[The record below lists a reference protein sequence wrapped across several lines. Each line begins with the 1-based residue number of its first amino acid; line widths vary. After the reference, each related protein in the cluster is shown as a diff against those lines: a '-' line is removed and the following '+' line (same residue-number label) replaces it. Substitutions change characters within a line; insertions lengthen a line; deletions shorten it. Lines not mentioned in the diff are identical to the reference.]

1 MQIYIVKS
9 GDSLYSIAKMFKT
22 SLHILMEINGL
33 ERPNDLIVGQAIL
46 ILEPEVIHTIQ
57 PNETLED
64 ISQKYNTSI
73 NKLYRNNPFLSARPF
88 LIPGDDL
95 VISYTNKPTSS
106 ILVNGFVYPNIN
118 HELLTTTLPYL
129 TYISPF
135 TYSFSEDGDIKPLRD
150 DFIVRRS
157 IEYNV
162 LPLMTLSPID
172 DTGKFVGELTE
183 KLLNNNN
190 SQEKLISQILNTIQN
205 KKYSGVILNFEKIST
220 QSKNLYINLIQTMQK
235 ILNENGYTLYI
246 AIEPNNIVD
255 ANQYYTALGEFS
267 NGIIIMTYGI
277 EITQTSSIA
286 ISSIQK
292 IEDIIRYIT
301 SLIPANKVMLGIP
314 NHGYGWRSMQN
325 NNNMLQPRIIGNQE
339 AIQIAISQ
347 NAAILFDEKSQYPYF
362 YYYVN
367 NQRFEIWFQDVRSA
381 VAKFNLVKKYNLSG
395 ISYWTLM
402 KKSHQTWQ
410 ALNATFEIKQLK

>member
-33 ERPNDLIVGQAIL
+33 ERPNDLVLGQAIL
-46 ILEPEVIHTIQ
+46 ILEPEIIHKIQ
-57 PNETLED
+57 PNETLEY

-73 NKLYRNNPFLSARPF
+73 NKLYRNNPSLSARPF

-95 VISYTNKPTSS
+95 VISYTNSPTSS
-106 ILVNGFVYPNIN
+106 ILVNGFVYPSISR
-118 HELLTTTLPYL
+118 ELLTTTLPYL

-135 TYSFSEDGDIKPLRD
+135 TYSFSADGDLKPLRD
-150 DFIVRRS
+150 DFILRRS
-157 IEYNV
+157 MEYNV

-172 DTGKFVGELTE
+172 DDGKFVSELTE

-190 SQEKLISQILNTIQN
+190 AQEKLISQILTTIQN
-205 KKYSGVILNFEKIST
+205 KKYSGIILNFEQIPI
-220 QSKNLYINLIQTMQK
+220 QSRNLYISLIQNMQK
-235 ILNENGYTLYI
+235 LLNENGYTLYI
-246 AIEPNNIVD
+246 ALDPNNMVD

-277 EITQTSSIA
+277 EITQTSSIT

-292 IEDIIRYIT
+292 IEDIIKYIT
-301 SLIPANKVMLGIP
+301 SLIPANKIILGIP
-314 NHGYGWRSMQN
+314 NHGYGWRTMQN
-325 NNNMLQPRIIGNQE
+325 NNNMPQPRIIGNQE

-347 NAAILFDEKSQYPYF
+347 NAAIMFDEKSQYPYF
-362 YYYVN
+362 YYYIN
-367 NQRFEIWFQDVRSA
+367 NQRFEVWFQDARSA
-381 VAKFNLVKKYNLSG
+381 IAKFNLIKKYNLAG

-410 ALNATFEIKQLK
+410 ALNATFEITQK

>member
-33 ERPNDLIVGQAIL
+33 ERPNDLVVGQAIL
-46 ILEPEVIHTIQ
+46 ILEPEIIHTIQ
-57 PNETLED
+57 PNETLEY

-73 NKLYRNNPFLSARPF
+73 NKLYRNNPSLSARPF

-95 VISYTNKPTSS
+95 VISYTNNPTSS
-106 ILVNGFVYPNIN
+106 ILVNGFVYPNISR
-118 HELLTTTLPYL
+118 ELLTTTLPYL

-135 TYSFSEDGDIKPLRD
+135 TYSFSADGDLKPLRD
-150 DFIVRRS
+150 DFILRRS
-157 IEYNV
+157 MEYNV

-172 DTGKFVGELTE
+172 DDGKFVSELAE

-190 SQEKLISQILNTIQN
+190 IQEKLISQIVDTIQN
-205 KKYSGVILNFEKIST
+205 KKYSGIILNFEQIPT
-220 QSKNLYINLIQTMQK
+220 QSRNLYISLIQNMQK
-235 ILNENGYTLYI
+235 LLNENGYTLYI
-246 AIEPNNIVD
+246 ALDPNNMVD
-255 ANQYYTALGEFS
+255 ASQYYTSLGEFS

-292 IEDIIRYIT
+292 IEDIIKYIT
-301 SLIPANKVMLGIP
+301 SLVPANKIILGVP
-314 NHGYGWRSMQN
+314 NHGYGWRTMQN
-325 NNNMLQPRIIGNQE
+325 NNSMPQPRIIGNQE

-362 YYYVN
+362 YYYIN
-367 NQRFEIWFQDVRSA
+367 NQRFEVWFQDARSA
-381 VAKFNLVKKYNLSG
+381 IAKFNLIKKYNLAG

-410 ALNATFEIKQLK
+410 ALNATFEIKQK

>member
-9 GDSLYSIAKMFKT
+9 GDSLYSIAKMFKI

-33 ERPNDLIVGQAIL
+33 EKPNDLVVGQAIL
-46 ILEPEVIHTIQ
+46 ILEPEIIHTIQ
-57 PNETLED
+57 PNETLEY

-73 NKLYRNNPFLSARPF
+73 NKLYRNNPSLSARPF

-95 VISYTNKPTSS
+95 IISYTNNPTSS
-106 ILVNGFVYPNIN
+106 ILVNGFVYPNISR
-118 HELLTTTLPYL
+118 ELLTTTLPYL

-135 TYSFSEDGDIKPLRD
+135 TYSFSADGDLKPLRD
-150 DFIVRRS
+150 DFILRRS
-157 IEYNV
+157 MEYNV

-172 DTGKFVGELTE
+172 DDGKFVSELTE

-190 SQEKLISQILNTIQN
+190 AQEKLISQILTTIQN
-205 KKYSGVILNFEKIST
+205 KKYSGIILNFEQIPI
-220 QSKNLYINLIQTMQK
+220 QSRNLYISLIQNMQK
-235 ILNENGYTLYI
+235 LLNENGYTLYI
-246 AIEPNNIVD
+246 ALDPNNMVD

-277 EITQTSSIA
+277 EITQTSSIT

-292 IEDIIRYIT
+292 IEDIIKYIT
-301 SLIPANKVMLGIP
+301 SLIPANKVILGIP
-314 NHGYGWRSMQN
+314 NHGYGWRTMQS
-325 NNNMLQPRIIGNQE
+325 NNNMPQPRIIGNQE

-347 NAAILFDEKSQYPYF
+347 NAAIMFDEKSQYPYF
-362 YYYVN
+362 YYYIN
-367 NQRFEIWFQDVRSA
+367 NQRFEVWFQDARSA
-381 VAKFNLVKKYNLSG
+381 IAKFNLIKKYNLAG

-410 ALNATFEIKQLK
+410 ALNATFEIKQK

>member
-22 SLHILMEINGL
+22 SLHILMETNGL
-33 ERPNDLIVGQAIL
+33 ERPNDLVVGQAIL

-57 PNETLED
+57 PNETLEY
-64 ISQKYNTSI
+64 ISQKYNTSL
-73 NKLYRNNPFLSARPF
+73 NQLYRNNPSLSARPY

-95 VISYTNKPTSS
+95 IISYTNKPESS
-106 ILVNGFVYPNIN
+106 ILVNGFVYPSIN

-135 TYSFSEDGDIKPLRD
+135 TYSFSADGNIKPLRD
-150 DFIVRRS
+150 DFILRRS

-172 DTGKFVGELTE
+172 DSGKFIGELTQN
-183 KLLNNNN
+183 LLNNNDA
-190 SQEKLISQILNTIQN
+190 QQKLTSQILDTIQA
-205 KKYSGVILNFEKIST
+205 KKYAGVILNFEQIPM
-220 QSKNLYINLIQTMQK
+220 QSRNLYINLVQNMQK
-235 ILNENGYTLYI
+235 LLNENGYTLYI
-246 AIEPNNIVD
+246 ALDPNNMMD
-255 ANQYYTALGEFS
+255 AAQYYTTLGELS

-277 EITQTSSIA
+277 EITQTSSVA
-286 ISSIQK
+286 ISSIET
-292 IEDIIRYIT
+292 IEDIIKYIT
-301 SLIPANKVMLGIP
+301 SLVPASKVILGVP
-314 NHGYGWRSMQN
+314 NHGYGWRN
-325 NNNMLQPRIIGNQE
+325 NNNMPQPRMIGNQE

-362 YYYVN
+362 YYYIN
-367 NQRFEIWFQDVRSA
+367 NQKFEVWFQDVRSA
-381 VAKFNLVKKYNLSG
+381 VAKFNLIKKYNLAG

-410 ALNATFEIKQLK
+410 ALNATFEIEQLK

>member
-9 GDSLYSIAKMFKT
+9 GDSLYSIAKMFKI

-33 ERPNDLIVGQAIL
+33 EKPNDLVVGQAIL
-46 ILEPEVIHTIQ
+46 ILEPEIIHTIQ
-57 PNETLED
+57 PNETLEY

-73 NKLYRNNPFLSARPF
+73 NKLYRNNPSLSARPF

-95 VISYTNKPTSS
+95 IISYTNNPTSS
-106 ILVNGFVYPNIN
+106 ILVNGFVYPNISR
-118 HELLTTTLPYL
+118 ELLTTTLPYL

-135 TYSFSEDGDIKPLRD
+135 TYSFSAYGDLKPLRD
-150 DFIVRRS
+150 DFILRRS
-157 IEYNV
+157 MEYNV

-172 DTGKFVGELTE
+172 DDGKFVSELTE

-190 SQEKLISQILNTIQN
+190 AQEKLISQILTTIQN
-205 KKYSGVILNFEKIST
+205 KKYSGIILNFEQIPI
-220 QSKNLYINLIQTMQK
+220 QSRNLYISLIQNMQK
-235 ILNENGYTLYI
+235 LLNENGYTLYI
-246 AIEPNNIVD
+246 ALDPNNMVD

-277 EITQTSSIA
+277 EITQTSSIT

-292 IEDIIRYIT
+292 IEDIIKYIT
-301 SLIPANKVMLGIP
+301 SLIPANKVILGIP
-314 NHGYGWRSMQN
+314 NHGYGWRTMQN
-325 NNNMLQPRIIGNQE
+325 NNNMPQPRIIGNQE

-347 NAAILFDEKSQYPYF
+347 NAAIMFDEKSQYPYF
-362 YYYVN
+362 YYYIN
-367 NQRFEIWFQDVRSA
+367 NQRFEVWFQDARSA
-381 VAKFNLVKKYNLSG
+381 IAKFNLIKKYNLAG

-410 ALNATFEIKQLK
+410 ALNATFEIKQK